1 MVDGS
6 LHSNR
11 TCSLEG
17 RPFECAALFSVVVV
31 VVVES
36 WPSSL
41 ASKGAY
47 H

>member
-1 MVDGS
+1 MVDGG
-6 LHSNR
+6 LHGGR
-11 TCSLEG
+11 TCGLEG

-36 WPSSL
+36 WPFSL